1 MHEINRGE
9 KKGIEQFLALPRS
22 LYAAPK
28 KKEREKGNGKRC
40 EAKSEG
46 KKLLLTRKRFYKEQT
61 RNKRSR
67 AGRFLLT
74 LSKWLR
80 LPWELFAEPF
90 KCKLMFDIIG
100 PEKTELLV

>member
-9 KKGIEQFLALPRS
+9 KKGGIEPFLALLRS

-28 KKEREKGNGKRC
+28 KKKDNGKRC
-40 EAKSEG
+40 EAKCEG
-46 KKLLLTRKRFYKEQT
+46 KKLLLTQKRFYKEQT

-67 AGRFLLT
+67 VGRFLLT

-100 PEKTELLV
+100 PEEIELLV

>member
-1 MHEINRGE
+1 MLL
-9 KKGIEQFLALPRS
+9 Q
-22 LYAAPK
+22 K
-28 KKEREKGNGKRC
+28 KKKRRVT
-40 EAKSEG
+40 AKDVKLRVRG
-46 KKLLLTRKRFYKEQT
+46 KKLLLTQKRFYKEQT

-100 PEKTELLV
+100 PKKIELLV

>member
-1 MHEINRGE
+1 MLL
-9 KKGIEQFLALPRS
+9 Q
-22 LYAAPK
+22 K
-28 KKEREKGNGKRC
+28 KKKKKRVT
-40 EAKSEG
+40 AKDVKLRVRG
-46 KKLLLTRKRFYKEQT
+46 KKLLLTQKRFYKEQT

-100 PEKTELLV
+100 PKKIELLV